1 MSPVP
6 AVRPLPCRTA
16 APRLAALAVGLVLL
30 AAASVH
36 GQPADGVYLVRYAP
50 ILACGGFGGECR
62 SRLLEGTLELDFGS
76 SFAEGVRIVASDL
89 RLRAAEGGDDVAFP
103 HPGDLTLPELVPD
116 GGGWVLVDP
125 AGGFQDVRLELRAV
139 PPRSLALSGTYDE
152 GCCDRFVHHFGNTML
167 ERLGPAPAAVPFLPL
182 DRGLVPVDLARYQVE
197 VDWATAAGGS
207 GHGNP
212 VPLDAATGYFWFFRA
227 DNPELYVKLLHGCE
241 TNGHL
246 WLFVAG
252 LTNVE
257 VEVRVRDRLA
267 PVGEPARTY
276 RNPQGRSF
284 EPILDTAA
292 FPCPPAA

>member
-1 MSPVP
+1 MSPIP

-16 APRLAALAVGLVLL
+16 APRLAALALAVL

-36 GQPADGVYLVRYAP
+36 GQPADGVYLVRYSP

-62 SRLLEGTLELDFGS
+62 ALLLEGTLELDFGA
-76 SFAEGVRIVASDL
+76 SFAEGVQVVASDL
-89 RLRAAEGGDDVAFP
+89 RLRAAEGGAGVAFP

-125 AGGFQDVRLELRAV
+125 PGGFQDVRLELRAV
-139 PPRSLALSGTYDE
+139 PPRSVVLTGTYDE

-167 ERLGPAPAAVPFLPL
+167 DRLGPAPPAVPFLPL
-182 DRGLVPVDLARYQVE
+182 DRSPLSVDLARFQVE
-197 VDWATAAGGS
+197 VDWVTAAGGS

-212 VPLDAATGYFWFFRA
+212 VPLEAAAGYFWFFRA
-227 DNPELYVKLLHGCE
+227 DNPELYVKLLDGCE

-252 LTNVE
+252 LTDVE
-257 VEVRVRDRLA
+257 VEIRVRDGLA
-267 PVGEPARTY
+267 PVGEPERTY
-276 RNPQGRSF
+276 RNPQGRDF

-292 FPCPPAA
+292 FVCQSAE